1 MSHNLSGKVAV
12 VTGASKGIGA
22 GIAARLAMAGAA
34 IIVNYAADRERA
46 ELVVAGIVAAGG
58 RAIAVQADVSDP
70 HDVERLFTESVRAF
84 GLIDIL
90 VNNAGIFDGASLE
103 AITPEHFHRL
113 FEINVLGTILTTQGA
128 LGYFKPGGGSIVNIS
143 SDVSRLNPP
152 GMGVYSASKAAVDS
166 LTKTFAKELGG
177 RNIRVNAVNPGP
189 IETDGVRA
197 RGAVEQFRLL
207 GKQRSLQRVGST
219 DDVTPLVAFLASDD
233 AAWITGESY
242 YVTGG
247 IS

>member
-1 MSHNLSGKVAV
+1 
-12 VTGASKGIGA
+12 
-22 GIAARLAMAGAA
+22 
-34 IIVNYAADRERA
+34 
-46 ELVVAGIVAAGG
+46 
-58 RAIAVQADVSDP
+58 
-70 HDVERLFTESVRAF
+70 
-84 GLIDIL
+84 
-90 VNNAGIFDGASLE
+90 
-103 AITPEHFHRL
+103 
-113 FEINVLGTILTTQGA
+113 
-128 LGYFKPGGGSIVNIS
+128 
-143 SDVSRLNPP
+143 
-152 GMGVYSASKAAVDS
+152 
-166 LTKTFAKELGG
+166 LTKTFAKELGA
-177 RNIRVNAVNPGP
+177 RKIRVNAVNPGP